1 VAGVYPSGPDPS
13 CAGVHGRTGAARL
26 RLVLRTALLTLL
38 LLAAPALA
46 DVVRLKNGRLIEGK
60 VVKRTSS
67 DVHLR
72 TPAGVLVL
80 PLATVAS
87 VETAHTAQQELAT
100 KLRVNDLDDVAAID
114 DLALWC
120 SARGL
125 GEQATD
131 LLELSRGIRLERRV
145 AAARAAKSA
154 RDFAEAF
161 LWAREQ
167 GFDPVVQGW
176 LVGQAEGI
184 CRDDPVVAGAR
195 ATLERDAEARARRQA
210 KKEEVLRRPRYVDPM
225 APRGM
230 ANVGSRAQAVEVA
243 ADPSESADLLL
254 ERLRRLR
261 AGLPVLEASG
271 R

>member
-1 VAGVYPSGPDPS
+1 M
-13 CAGVHGRTGAARL
+13 
-26 RLVLRTALLTLL
+26 LRTLAIALL
-38 LLAAPALA
+38 LLAAPAVA
-46 DVVRLKNGRLIEGK
+46 DVVRLKNGRLMEGK
-60 VVKRTSS
+60 VVKRTESG
-67 DVHLR
+67 VHLR
-72 TPAGVLVL
+72 TPVGILVL

-87 VETAHTAQQELAT
+87 IETAHTAQQEFAAR
-100 KLRVNDLDDVAAID
+100 LRLLDLDDPGAID

-125 GEQATD
+125 GEHATD

-145 AAARAAKSA
+145 AAARAASSG
-154 RDFAEAF
+154 RDFVDAF

-184 CRDDPVVAGAR
+184 NRDDPVVVNAR
-195 ATLERDAEARARRQA
+195 ATLQRDAESRARRQA

-230 ANVGSRAQAVEVA
+230 ANVGPRRATVQPA
-243 ADPSESADLLL
+243 ADPSESADLLI

-261 AGLPVLEASG
+261 AGLPVLEAAP